1 MKSFSKRFLLTAA
14 GMLFLSFNS
23 FAGISCTK
31 AARCTTTT
39 TTTITNLRYNPNLND
54 CRDDGTNCTKTI
66 VTTNPIAIFSN
77 GGISGDGEPVAIKVT
92 VAASLLEV
100 TGLGTIPAKLL

>member
-1 MKSFSKRFLLTAA
+1 
-14 GMLFLSFNS
+14 
-23 FAGISCTK
+23 
-31 AARCTTTT
+31 
-39 TTTITNLRYNPNLND
+39 LRYNPNLND

-100 TGLGTIPAKLL
+100 TGLGTIPANLLGETTMTLGIMTFTTLNAGSYTVNVVNAPFDPLTRMLTIPLKY